1 MRMNLKT
8 IYESIVSKGKHW
20 PEDYIKTGYNTI
32 KASPLGKT
40 SWYSDNYINQDL
52 KTIANEFGPLS
63 HKNSNL
69 GYFSPIIRWFVE
81 YSGSDPKKYQEF
93 IETKLDGIVQ
103 TLLYLSNNPSEE
115 IKVKDDLKTKWKFKD
130 FEKFQKEIQN
140 RIDAQQRKKSGNL
153 ILKDKGY
160 EVIPIMSYEELHEK
174 FGGNK
179 TGYKGESEWCH
190 TNGSSTYNSWTG
202 NGKYMFFVLAK
213 KGWEKIDPPDP
224 KTTTAYDDYGT
235 SLIAIL
241 VLIETNSLEKAT
253 LRWNHIIEP
262 SKTVPGTSV
271 DKAFLGWADL
281 DEMVGIRVE
290 NEVEKITKD
299 KVSEIRRNQ
308 EEANEEVA
316 NVLKD
321 VRSKINI
328 FTFSNE
334 IRQKMTKYATTVNI
348 PEGVVIIGNNT
359 FEKSESLRSVT
370 IPNSVTKIGSK
381 AFHNCESLSSVNIP
395 ESVSSIGEYAFF
407 NTGIKEL
414 TIPSSIEMI
423 EEYSFGA
430 NHKLERVIL
439 KDGVKTIGGGAFIGC
454 DQLESIEIPNGLEKI
469 DENAFMFCKSLK
481 EIRLPDSLK
490 YVGPYA
496 FSKCESLVIEISKNF
511 NKKALKDSMLE
522 FSSYIQIRV
531 LD

>member
-8 IYESIVSKGKHW
+8 IYESIVSEGKHW

-52 KTIANEFGPLS
+52 KTIANEFEPLS

-103 TLLYLSNNPSEE
+103 TLLYLSNNLSEE

-140 RIDAQQRKKSGNL
+140 RIDAQQREKSGNL

-174 FGGNK
+174 FGGDK

-190 TNGSSTYNSWTG
+190 TNGSSTYNSWTE

-253 LRWNHIIEP
+253 LRWNHVINP
-262 SKTVPGTSV
+262 SETVPGISV

-281 DEMVGIRVE
+281 DETVGIRVE
-290 NEVEKITKD
+290 NEVAKINEEKVKEIKNYKKKANEEAKKILNELNEISKD
-299 KVSEIRRNQ
+299 TLDNVADWVSEIDIPSS
-308 EEANEEVA
+308 V
-316 NVLKD
+316 K
-321 VRSKINI
+321 KIGD
-328 FTFSNE
+328 
-334 IRQKMTKYATTVNI
+334 YAFHDCPYLASI
-348 PEGVVIIGNNT
+348 
-359 FEKSESLRSVT
+359 T
-370 IPNSVTKIGSK
+370 IPDSVTKIGGK

-414 TIPSSIEMI
+414 TVPSSIEMI

-430 NHKLERVIL
+430 NHKLERVTL
-439 KDGVKTIGGGAFIGC
+439 KEGVKTIGNGAFIGC
-454 DQLESIEIPNGLEKI
+454 NQLESIEIPNGLEKI